1 MVKVTADNVNVYHV
15 EWRDARRQQG
25 VGRVW
30 SVRAAGGATGGRCPK
45 ARQRR
50 EWQGQDRRNRSV
62 KVSYSW

>member
-30 SVRAAGGATGGRCPK
+30 SVRAAGGATGGMPK
-45 ARQRR
+45 GPAAAGVARAGPAESKR
-50 EWQGQDRRNRSV
+50 
-62 KVSYSW
+62 